1 MSLVEVY
8 GALAEDGEAGDHARR
23 LLDQAHWY
31 ASIAEFDP
39 KTGDALPL
47 PLDEVLHRIRSKP
60 ATTEIRDRL
69 WRIVDHCRLSL
80 EHILSALSENP
91 RREQAYLPIRDVKEL
106 NASSFMA
113 LSRRPGRNVREK
125 LAGKPYM
132 QAVRR
137 FQSVDLPQNRLVKAF
152 VIHLAELLELRQ
164 ECLGHEDSLLR
175 DIRRWLRTDEAGA
188 ISGWDNLPPNNTLL
202 SHRDY
207 RRVWDSWRWLQV
219 LDDAIASDLSALN
232 DRAATVEK
240 WENFATAYSERQTL
254 FGAIPVLFEYD
265 TFEITPWME
274 PILREGSADNRPDR
288 NPVPVAAPACVDLT
302 YVHPRFAYGGGAA
315 VTTRESY
322 VWQRWIGISGAADI
336 ELFNSD
342 VIVLSPDATTLCC
355 TDLFF
360 LRDSDE
366 PLLDQAANNFARRLS
381 KGFTDRALVWLVPD
395 YLNDFQLEIVR
406 RNLNARFAD
415 AEPLPRSVAA
425 VFEQIDYSI
434 INGEGFQVLVLDSAG
449 GTTYAT
455 KLVAKHDESLQARVP
470 ETQGFYWE
478 RSPHVVLSQGEL
490 HDPMVEVRF
499 IDAEGCWSDAAPVPI
514 LAEFDESALRK
525 NPDIGEFDLAIW
537 LTHSPVCGGDRLR
550 ELQRSAADIPLWRDH
565 IPELSIKVIV
575 DGRYQPFVLVDRD
588 TTIRPI
594 RGVPVPIRVSD
605 LFTLPAGK
613 PYFQFPLFQGQDPD
627 DLGYVA
633 RLDSAAFPLASD
645 TSCRL
650 TMTYSYGADD
660 PYRLVFEPLD
670 GSFKPVQ
677 AKWRPK
683 SESIITDAPSPVYPT
698 PMTWADLQH
707 DYFAER
713 DRWND
718 YLDWVI
724 NGTKRL
730 IDRANNPTRTE
741 TRHASGPIKYDWKLD
756 TNNKRFTHVKGV
768 KLADGTTTDVFLHE
782 TQLRDGLRWDL
793 LREGDQ
799 VHFDVHQE
807 ADGRPQARNVSTN
820 STSTRREPPITAG
833 WIRNSLYVPFIKTWG
848 DARSLADQSCPAE
861 FRSAMRELSPHL
873 ERLWKATAIPDEERR
888 VIRFLLCCMHHDMPA
903 SLQQSLVNEASQI
916 NLDELAERSCAFA
929 LGDLSQNWQYELFVV
944 LWNRADAHMLSIF
957 AQAIWRTESFVQVFD
972 EPALTWL
979 GDSLISAMK
988 AVNDVKHPTKSD
1000 VWRLTRYCELLL
1012 GLLRSRDSDVA
1023 EVRLTL
1029 QPHQKLTRGL
1039 ASQVEAAASLVERSG
1054 LEIRSRVELA
1064 DLPVKPEGDTTPDL
1078 LYALRLYLTG
1088 DIGADAIRVT
1098 GVNDN
1103 DASAGEDGEK

>member
-47 PLDEVLHRIRSKP
+47 PLDEVLHRIQSKP

-137 FQSVDLPQNRLVKAF
+137 YQSVDLPQNRLVKAF
-152 VIHLAELLELRQ
+152 VIELADLLELRKKH
-164 ECLGHEDSLLR
+164 LGHDDPLLG
-175 DIRRWLRTDEAGA
+175 DIRRWLRTDEAHA
-188 ISGWDNLPPNNTLL
+188 IGQWDNPPPNNTLL

-232 DRAATVEK
+232 DRTATVER
-240 WENFATAYSERQTL
+240 WEDFAKAYSERQTL

-265 TFEITPWME
+265 TFEITPWIE
-274 PILREGSADNRPDR
+274 PILREGSAENRPDR
-288 NPVPVAAPACVDLT
+288 NPVPIAAPACVDLT
-302 YVHPRFAYGGGAA
+302 YVHPRYAYGGGTGE
-315 VTTRESY
+315 TTRESY
-322 VWQRWIGISGAADI
+322 VWQRWTGASGSTDI
-336 ELFNSD
+336 ELFNAD
-342 VIVLSPDATTLCC
+342 IVVLHPDSTTLSCS
-355 TDLFF
+355 DLFF
-360 LRDSDE
+360 STDIDE
-366 PLLDQAANNFARRLS
+366 PLLDRAANNFARRLS

-434 INGEGFQVLVLDSAG
+434 INGEGFQVLVVDSAG

-478 RSPHVVLSQGEL
+478 RSPHVVLSQGDL
-490 HDPMVEVRF
+490 HDSMVEVRF
-499 IDAEGCWSDAAPVPI
+499 IDAEGCWSDAAPVPM

-575 DGRYQPFVLVDRD
+575 DRRYQPFVLVDRD

-613 PYFQFPLFQGQDPD
+613 PYFQFPLFQGQEPD

-645 TSCRL
+645 TTCRL

-660 PYRLVFEPLD
+660 PYRLTFEPLD

-683 SESIITDAPSPVYPT
+683 SESIITDAPSPVYP
-698 PMTWADLQH
+698 PPLTWAELQH
-707 DYFAER
+707 DYFPPK

-718 YLDWVI
+718 YLEWVT
-724 NGTKRL
+724 NGTERL
-730 IDRANNPTRTE
+730 LDDAYNPTRTE
-741 TRHASGPIKYDWKLD
+741 TRHASGAINYDWKLD
-756 TNNKRFTHVKGV
+756 RNGKRYTHIAEV
-768 KLADGTTTDVFLHE
+768 KLADGTTTDLFLHE
-782 TQLRDGLRWDL
+782 SQLRGRVKWEHLRKGS
-793 LREGDQ
+793 R
-799 VHFDVHQE
+799 VYFDVGQS
-807 ADGRPQARNVSTN
+807 ADGRYQARNVSDE
-820 STSTRREPPITAG
+820 STVTTQRPPIKPG
-833 WIRNSLYVPFIKTWG
+833 RIRTSLYVPFIKTWG
-848 DARSLADQSCPAE
+848 DARSLKDHDCPDH
-861 FRSAMRELSPHL
+861 FREAVKSLTPRL
-873 ERLWKATAIPDEERR
+873 EQFMKARTTPDEVKRE
-888 VIRFLLCCMHHDMPA
+888 VRFLLCCMQQDMPS
-903 SLQQSLVNEASQI
+903 SLQEGLVSEASQI

-957 AQAIWRTESFVQVFD
+957 AQAIWRTGSFVQVFD

-988 AVNDVKHPTKSD
+988 AVSDVKHPTKSH

-1012 GLLRSRDSDVA
+1012 GLLRSRDSENSGVQLA
-1023 EVRLTL
+1023 L
-1029 QPHQKLTRGL
+1029 QPHQKLTKDL
-1039 ASQVEAAASLVERSG
+1039 ASAVEDAASLVDRSG

-1064 DLPVKPEGDTTPDL
+1064 DLPDKPEGDTTPDL

-1088 DIGADAIRVT
+1088 DVGADAIRVT
-1098 GVNDN
+1098 GVNDS
-1103 DASAGEDGEK
+1103 DVDDSEDGDQ